1 MKDVSKVDKNFIVK
15 TKIEKDD
22 IKFFNPEEK
31 PFELYGVVREGEKL
45 RRMPEYIAKTVSEG
59 VYALHAN
66 TAGGRI
72 RFVTNSPYVAV
83 SVKMGEVGKMPHFAF
98 TGSIGLD
105 VYADN
110 IFCGSFVP
118 PIDITDGYESIREL
132 GDLREREITINLPL
146 YSEVKEIYIGLK
158 DGSIIKSPAPYKN
171 KKPVVFYGSSIT
183 QGGCASR
190 PGMSYQ
196 AILSRML
203 NYDYIN
209 LGFSG
214 SAKGE
219 DEIVDYIKS
228 LEMSM
233 FVMDYDHNA
242 PTLEH
247 LKLTHEKMFKEI
259 RKYNPKLPIIL
270 MPRPKYILSDEEKE
284 RLEIIKTTYNN
295 AVLSGDKNVYFIDN
309 KQLTKLCLSDGMVDN
324 NHPTDLGFLSM
335 AQGIYDV
342 IKDIDIDK

>member
-1 MKDVSKVDKNFIVK
+1 MKDISKVDKNFIVK
-15 TKIEKDD
+15 TKIDKED
-22 IKFFNPEEK
+22 IKFYNAEEK

-45 RRMPEYIAKTVSEG
+45 RRMPEHIAKTVSEG

-66 TAGGRI
+66 TAGGRV
-72 RFVTNSPYVAV
+72 RFITDSPYVAV
-83 SVKMGEVGKMPHFAF
+83 FVKHGDLGKMPHFAL

-105 VYADN
+105 MYADN
-110 IFCGSFVP
+110 IHVGTFVP
-118 PIDITDGYESIREL
+118 PFDITDGYESVRDL
-132 GDLREREITINLPL
+132 GDYKEREITINLPL
-146 YSEVKEIYIGLK
+146 YSEVKELYIGLK
-158 DGSIIKSPAPYKN
+158 NDAIIKSPSPYKN
-171 KKPVVFYGSSIT
+171 KKPVVYYGSSIT

-190 PGMSYQ
+190 PGMTYQ

-203 NYDYIN
+203 NIDYIN

-214 SAKGE
+214 SAKAE
-219 DEIVDYIKS
+219 DEIIDYIKN

-242 PTLEH
+242 PTVLH
-247 LKLTHEKMFKEI
+247 LLNTHEKMFKEI

-270 MPRPKYILSDEEKE
+270 MPRPTYLLNEMEKE
-284 RLEIIKTTYNN
+284 RLEIVRTTYNN
-295 AVLSGDKNVYFIDN
+295 ALASGDKNVYLVSN
-309 KQLTKLCLSDGMVDN
+309 EELTALCLNDGKVDN

-335 AQGIYDV
+335 AQGVYNV

>member
-45 RRMPEYIAKTVSEG
+45 RRMPEHIAKTVSEG

-83 SVKMGEVGKMPHFAF
+83 SVKMGEIGKMPHFAL

-105 VYADN
+105 MYADN
-110 IFCGSFVP
+110 IHAGTFVP
-118 PIDITDGYESIREL
+118 PFDIADSYESVREL

-146 YSEVKEIYIGLK
+146 YSEVKELYIGLK
-158 DGSIIKSPAPYKN
+158 NDAIIKSPSPYKN

-190 PGMSYQ
+190 SGMSYQ

-259 RKYNPKLPIIL
+259 RKYNPKLPIII
-270 MPRPKYILSDEEKE
+270 MPRPKYILSEMEQE
-284 RLEIIKTTYNN
+284 RYGIIKTTYNN
-295 AVLSGDKNVYFIDN
+295 AIASGDKNVYFIDN
-309 KQLTKLCLSDGMVDN
+309 KQLTKLCQYDGTVDTC
-324 NHPTDLGFLSM
+324 HPTDLGFLSM

>member
-1 MKDVSKVDKNFIVK
+1 MKDISKVDKNFIVK
-15 TKIEKDD
+15 TKIDKED
-22 IKFFNPEEK
+22 IKFYNAEEK

-45 RRMPEYIAKTVSEG
+45 RRMPEKVAKVVSEG
-59 VYALHAN
+59 VYSLHAH
-66 TAGGRI
+66 TAGGRV
-72 RFVTNSPYVAV
+72 RFITDSPYVAV
-83 SVKMGEVGKMPHFAF
+83 FVKHGDLGKMPHFAL

-105 VYADN
+105 MYADN
-110 IFCGSFVP
+110 VHVGTFVP
-118 PIDITDGYESIREL
+118 PFDITDGYESVRDL
-132 GDLREREITINLPL
+132 GDYKEREITINLPL
-146 YSEVKEIYIGLK
+146 YSEVKELYIGLK
-158 DGSIIKSPAPYKN
+158 NDAIIKSPSPYKN
-171 KKPVVFYGSSIT
+171 KKPIVFYGSSIT

-203 NYDYIN
+203 NCDYIN

-214 SAKGE
+214 SAKAE
-219 DEIVDYIKS
+219 DEITDYIKK

-309 KQLTKLCLSDGMVDN
+309 KQLTKLCLSDGRVDN

-335 AQGIYDV
+335 AQGVYNT
-342 IKDIDIDK
+342 IKDINIDK